1 MSSWRDNLRDASF
14 RGVAF
19 HVSSQDTT
27 GGRRNVTHE
36 YPLRDDP
43 YVEDL
48 GAKGKRW
55 TLECYVIGD
64 DYMTARDRL
73 QDALDAEGAGALV
86 IPWKGTV
93 QAAVEEYR
101 MRESIKE
108 GGWAKFTVQFL
119 LTGQSA
125 QPSSTVAT
133 SAAVTTASAAASE
146 QAQGE
151 FADSWSVSSGL
162 PEWVRTKAV
171 SKVLAVIS
179 TVQKVAAL
187 AALPASI
194 LARVTSLAAAFK
206 SEAESLISTPE
217 KLAAR
222 MAALLESFFL
232 SSSSSTSSYSVTSA
246 TDSVASSSDGWAAQS
261 ALAALAAE
269 LGASDSST
277 TSTTST
283 STENKAVVVDN
294 SAALDTL
301 VATLAVVQAAE
312 ASADME
318 FESSD
323 QAEELMEALSE
334 ALDETAATASDDMY
348 LTLTDLRT
356 AVVQDISAR
365 GADLASLKAYTPA
378 ATLPAL
384 VIAHSIYGDATREDE
399 IVSRNNVRHPGAVP
413 GGQALEVLDA

>member
-187 AALPASI
+187 AA
-194 LARVTSLAAAFK
+194 LAAAFK